1 MIGVKN
7 LVNFFGL
14 SVYDKSAI
22 PINTNVKILQVPGN
36 IFNQEILTSQE
47 LNLYIERGGEVHVRS
62 VFVQGLI
69 LMNIENIP
77 INLHELIG
85 PIKLFHNIAKEANVD
100 PISLAIQSVY
110 KLCPQ
115 CKLVLGANN
124 NKQLSKT
131 LLKSSNLINN
141 SIVEEV
147 LNMGRK
153 FSNKLWDP
161 RNWK

>member
-1 MIGVKN
+1 MCIRD
-7 LVNFFGL
+7 
-14 SVYDKSAI
+14 S
-22 PINTNVKILQVPGN
+22 NTNVKILQVPGN
-36 IFNQEILTSQE
+36 IFNLEILTSQE
-47 LNLYIERGGEVHVRS
+47 LNLYIKRGGEVHVRS

-69 LMNIENIP
+69 LVKIENIP

-124 NKQLSKT
+124 IKQLSKT
-131 LLKSSNLINN
+131 LLKSSNLIND

>member
-1 MIGVKN
+1 
-7 LVNFFGL
+7 
-14 SVYDKSAI
+14 
-22 PINTNVKILQVPGN
+22 
-36 IFNQEILTSQE
+36 
-47 LNLYIERGGEVHVRS
+47 
-62 VFVQGLI
+62 
-69 LMNIENIP
+69 MNIENIP
-77 INLHELIG
+77 INLHGLIG

-124 NKQLSKT
+124 NIQLSKT